1 VTAAPEQ
8 QEAKSVLIVDDEEDI
23 RDALRLMCET
33 HGFHVVGEAQ
43 NGVEA
48 VPLALKHQP
57 DFVILDYLLPRL
69 DGEGAAEILR
79 TITPESKIVAFS
91 AILERQPEWA
101 DAFLNKDRVGEL
113 MPLLKRLIR

>member
-1 VTAAPEQ
+1 MAQRNGDP
-8 QEAKSVLIVDDEEDI
+8 SVLIVDDEEEI
-23 RDALRLMCET
+23 RHVLRLLCET
-33 HGFHVVGEAQ
+33 EGFQVVGEAS

-69 DGEGAAEILR
+69 DGSGAAEILR
-79 TITPESKIVAFS
+79 TITPNSKIVAFS
-91 AILERQPEWA
+91 AVLNEQPAWA

-113 MPLLKRLIR
+113 MPLLRSFI